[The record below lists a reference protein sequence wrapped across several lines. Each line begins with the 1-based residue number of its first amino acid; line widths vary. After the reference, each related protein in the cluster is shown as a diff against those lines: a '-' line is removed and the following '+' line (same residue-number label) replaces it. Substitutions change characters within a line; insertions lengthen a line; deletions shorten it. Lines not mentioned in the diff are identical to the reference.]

1 MNESNKYFYYRNKK
15 ISKNKIYI
23 EILFGD
29 KNIGERINIK
39 FKHLSK
45 KNIPFKKY
53 LFLSSSFKKLKIDHL
68 I

>member
-1 MNESNKYFYYRNKK
+1 MSQINTFIIEIKKYQ
-15 ISKNKIYI
+15 KNKIYI

-45 KNIPFKKY
+45 NIPFKKY